1 MLRKRSAFEMLRSAP
16 PCIALLIAAI
26 FLCSASL
33 RAQNPQLHTRNGG
46 RFPTVVFSSVLWT
59 ASPSSYSLAVDAT
72 GAATYQ
78 STQDSVE
85 RTGVPYTVEFQASD
99 ATRRMTFNIVR
110 QLNFLNGDFPTYS
123 GTPEKVPVRTLAYH
137 DITYD
142 NRVTYSD
149 SSNSEIQELTSVF
162 EEISATFEFV
172 RRLSYLHQHDKEGL
186 DPELIRMQTSAE
198 RHMLR
203 ELQAA
208 TPVLKIIASD
218 HTLTDSARNHA
229 EAILA
234 LMRKPQEFVG

>member
-1 MLRKRSAFEMLRSAP
+1 MTCR
-16 PCIALLIAAI
+16 
-26 FLCSASL
+26 
-33 RAQNPQLHTRNGG
+33 GG
-46 RFPTVVFSSVLWT
+46 AGAKP
-59 ASPSSYSLAVDAT
+59 VDAT

-123 GTPEKVPVRTLAYH
+123 GTPEKVAVRTLAYH
-137 DITYD
+137 DITYN

-149 SSNSEIQELTSVF
+149 SSDSEIQELTSVF
-162 EEISATFEFV
+162 EEISATFEFA
-172 RRLSYLHQHDKEGL
+172 RRLTYLHRHDKERL
-186 DPELIRMQTSAE
+186 EPELIRMQTSAE

-208 TPVLKIIASD
+208 TPALKIIASD
-218 HTLTDSARNHA
+218 HTLTDSVRNHA

-234 LMRKPQEFVG
+234 LTRKT

>member
-1 MLRKRSAFEMLRSAP
+1 MLRKRPVFEMLQSTP
-16 PCIALLIAAI
+16 PRIALLIAAI
-26 FLCSASL
+26 FLCSGSL

-59 ASPSSYSLAVDAT
+59 ANPSSYSLAVDAT

-110 QLNFLNGDFPTYS
+110 QLNFLNGEFPTYS

-137 DITYD
+137 DITFD
-142 NRVTYSD
+142 NRVTYSE
-149 SSNSEIQELTSVF
+149 SSDSEIQELTSVF
-162 EEISATFEFV
+162 EEISATFEFA
-172 RRLSYLHQHDKEGL
+172 RRLSYLHQHDKDRLE
-186 DPELIRMQTSAE
+186 PELIRMQTSAE

-208 TPVLKIIASD
+208 TPALKIIASD
-218 HTLTDSARNHA
+218 HTLTDSVRNHA

-234 LMRKPQEFVG
+234 LMRKA

>member
-1 MLRKRSAFEMLRSAP
+1 MLAKPAFDMLRLSPTRL
-16 PCIALLIAAI
+16 ALLITASI
-26 FLCSASL
+26 LCSVGL
-33 RAQNPQLHTRNGG
+33 GAQSPQLRTRNGG
-46 RFPTVVFSSVLWT
+46 RFPTVVFNSVLWS
-59 ASPSSYSLAVDAT
+59 ANPSSYSLAVDST

-110 QLNFLNGDFPTYS
+110 QLNFLSGDFPTYS
-123 GTPEKVPVRTLAYH
+123 GTPEKIPVRTLAYH

-142 NRVTYSD
+142 NRVTYSE
-149 SSNSEIQELTSVF
+149 SSDSEIQELTSVF
-162 EEISATFEFV
+162 EEISATFEFA
-172 RRLSYLHQHDKEGL
+172 RRLSYLHQHDKERIE
-186 DPELIRMQTSAE
+186 PELIRMQTTAE

-208 TPVLKIIASD
+208 TPALKVIALD
-218 HTLTDSARNHA
+218 KTLTESVRKRA

-234 LMRKPQEFVG
+234 LMRKS

>member
-1 MLRKRSAFEMLRSAP
+1 MVRSITLVRVIVAA
-16 PCIALLIAAI
+16 LIA
-26 FLCSASL
+26 CSSNAMG
-33 RAQNPQLHTRNGG
+33 QNPQLHTRNGG

-59 ASPSSYSLAVDAT
+59 ANPSSYSLAVDST

-110 QLNFLNGDFPTYS
+110 QLNFLTGDFPTYS
-123 GTPEKVPVRTLAYH
+123 GTPEKIPVSTLAYH

-142 NRVTYSD
+142 NRVTYSE
-149 SSNSEIQELTSVF
+149 SSDSEIQELTSVF
-162 EEISATFEFV
+162 EEISATFEFE
-172 RRLSYLHQHDKEGL
+172 RRLSYLHRHDKERL
-186 DPELIRMQTSAE
+186 EPELIRMQTSAE

-208 TPVLKIIASD
+208 TPALKIIASD
-218 HTLTDSARNHA
+218 HTLTDSVRKRA

-234 LMRKPQEFVG
+234 LMRKS

>member
-1 MLRKRSAFEMLRSAP
+1 MLRKRPVFEMLQSTP
-16 PCIALLIAAI
+16 PRIALLIAAV
-26 FLCSASL
+26 FLCSGSL

-46 RFPTVVFSSVLWT
+46 RFPTVVFSSVLWS
-59 ASPSSYSLAVDAT
+59 ANPSSYSLAVDAT

-99 ATRRMTFNIVR
+99 ATRRMTLNIMR
-110 QLNFLNGDFPTYS
+110 QLNFLNGEFPTYS

-137 DITYD
+137 DITFD
-142 NRVTYSD
+142 NRVTYSE
-149 SSNSEIQELTSVF
+149 SSDSEIQELTSVF
-162 EEISATFEFV
+162 EEISATFEFA

-186 DPELIRMQTSAE
+186 EPELIRMQTSAE

-208 TPVLKIIASD
+208 TPALKIIASD
-218 HTLTDSARNHA
+218 HTLTDSVRNHA

-234 LMRKPQEFVG
+234 LMRKA

>member
-1 MLRKRSAFEMLRSAP
+1 MLGKRPAFEMLPLTSPR
-16 PCIALLIAAI
+16 IALLMAAV

-33 RAQNPQLHTRNGG
+33 SAQNSQLHTRNGG

-59 ASPSSYSLAVDAT
+59 DNPSSYSLAVDAT

-99 ATRRMTFNIVR
+99 ATRRMTFNIMR

-149 SSNSEIQELTSVF
+149 SSDSEIQELTSVF
-162 EEISATFEFV
+162 EEISATFEFA
-172 RRLSYLHQHDKEGL
+172 RRLTYLHRHDKERL
-186 DPELIRMQTSAE
+186 EPELIRMQTSAE

-208 TPVLKIIASD
+208 TPALKIIASD
-218 HTLTDSARNHA
+218 HTLTDSVRKHA

-234 LMRKPQEFVG
+234 LTRKT